1 LGGQQGAKYNGRTAG
16 GVAGRSRAVDELRTA
31 SLKSR
36 MRRYLIQ
43 RILGLL
49 PTLLVIVSL
58 SFLVLRVAP
67 GGPFDQEQGL
77 SPAVRANLER
87 AYGLNQSLPVQYAH
101 YLRAL
106 SHGDFGPSLRQ
117 RDFTVR
123 ELIAQGLP
131 VSLTLGLA
139 ALLVAI
145 ACGIPAG
152 IAAAVWHGRSA
163 DHALSGLSALA
174 LALPSFVVGPLLAL
188 VFALHLHWLPVAGWQ
203 HGAARFLVLPVITL
217 ALPIGA
223 YLARLTRSSLLESL
237 RSAFVRSARAR
248 GLGAFR
254 VLWRHALPPA
264 LLPVVSYLGPAIA
277 FVVTGSL
284 VVESVFGLP
293 GTGRY
298 LVQGAIDRD
307 YPLVLGMIVV
317 YGSLTLVLNFLSDLL
332 YGWLDPAVRRG

>member
-1 LGGQQGAKYNGRTAG
+1 ML
-16 GVAGRSRAVDELRTA
+16 
-31 SLKSR
+31 
-36 MRRYLIQ
+36 RYLLQ
-43 RILGLL
+43 RTLGLV

-58 SFLVLRVAP
+58 SFLILRLAP
-67 GGPFDQEQGL
+67 GGPFDQEQGM

-87 AYGLNQSLPVQYAH
+87 AYGLNESLPRQYAH

-106 SHGDFGPSLRQ
+106 AHGDFGPSLRQ
-117 RDFTVR
+117 RDYSVR

-152 IAAAVWHGRSA
+152 IVAALRQGRPS
-163 DHALSGLSALA
+163 DHALSVLSALA
-174 LALPSFVVGPLLAL
+174 LALPSFVIGPLLAL
-188 VFALHLHWLPVAGWQ
+188 VFAIHLHWLPVAGWQ
-203 HGAARFLVLPVITL
+203 GGAPRFLVLPVLTL

-223 YLARLTRSSLLESL
+223 YLARLTRASLLESL
-237 RSAFVRSARAR
+237 RTPYVRSARAR
-248 GLGAFR
+248 GLGAAR

-264 LLPVVSYLGPAIA
+264 LLPVVSYLGPACA

-307 YPLVLGMIVV
+307 YPLVLGMVVV
-317 YGSLTLVLNFLSDLL
+317 YGTLTLILNLLADLL
-332 YGWLDPAVRRG
+332 YGWLDPAVRHG